1 MAYLITPT
9 LYSDYLWY
17 ISSEQDKSEFL
28 SRLRKE
34 PQETTDAMRR
44 GIEFESNVWAACNG
58 VNNEDPVVMEA
69 AQILKGSL
77 YQQKFSKQIDDF
89 VLYCRADFVRGNTIF
104 DTKRISSYD
113 IGKYADS
120 LQHGISLVC
129 MPTAER
135 FQYVISDGNNL
146 YTEDY
151 YRSPTTGQEVM
162 AKVRDMYNW
171 FKQDPEIWE
180 AFHNNWQSRY

>member
-17 ISSEQDKSEFL
+17 INSEQDKTEFL

-34 PQETTDAMRR
+34 PQETSDAMLR
-44 GIEFESNVWAACNG
+44 GIEFESQVWAACNG
-58 VNNEDPVVMEA
+58 VPCDEPTVTEA
-69 AQILKGSL
+69 AQLLKGSL
-77 YQQKFSKQIDDF
+77 YQQTLSKKIDEF
-89 VLYCRADFVRGNTIF
+89 VLYCRADFICGKIIS
-104 DTKRISSYD
+104 DTKRVSNYEV
-113 IGKYADS
+113 GKYAES

-151 YRSPTTGQEVM
+151 FRTSTTEADVM
-162 AKVRDMYNW
+162 AKVREMYNW
-171 FKQDPEIWE
+171 LKQDPEIWD
-180 AFHNNWQSRY
+180 AFHNNWQSKY

>member
-17 ISSEQDKSEFL
+17 INSEQDKAEFL

-34 PQETTDAMRR
+34 PQETSEDMLR

-58 VNNEDPVVMEA
+58 VESQDQVVNEA
-69 AQILKGSL
+69 AELLKGSL
-77 YQQKFSKQIDDF
+77 YQQSLSRKIDDF
-89 VLYCRADFVRGNTIF
+89 VLYCRADFICGKIIS
-104 DTKRISSYD
+104 DTKRVNTYEL
-113 IGKYADS
+113 GKYSES

-129 MPTAER
+129 MPTAEQ
-135 FQYVISDGNNL
+135 FQYVISDGKNL

-151 YRSPTTGQEVM
+151 FRTATTEQDVM
-162 AKVRDMYNW
+162 VKVRRMYNW
-171 FKQDPEIWE
+171 LKQDPEIWE
-180 AFHNNWQSRY
+180 AFQTHWQSKY

>member
-34 PQETTDAMRR
+34 PQKTTDAMRR

-58 VNNEDPVVMEA
+58 VPCEEPTVTEA
-69 AQILKGSL
+69 ADILKGSL
-77 YQQKFSKQIDDF
+77 YQQKFSKNIDDF
-89 VLYCRADFVRGNTIF
+89 VLDCRADFVRGNTIF
-104 DTKRISSYD
+104 DTKRVSSYD

-151 YRSPTTGQEVM
+151 YRTPTTEQEVIG
-162 AKVRDMYNW
+162 KVREMYNW
-171 FKQDPEIWE
+171 FKQDPEIWD
-180 AFHNNWQSRY
+180 AFHNHWQSRY